1 MARAIWTGT
10 ISFGLISVPVKLFP
24 AIGRTEKVDLHL
36 VHDKDGE
43 RIHYERRCE
52 AGHKVDWEEVVR
64 GFEYSKGKLVTFTDE
79 ELEAISTESTHTVD
93 VVSFVPAEQI
103 DPIFYDSAY
112 YVTPESSGAKAYGL
126 LVDAL
131 ESEGLVG
138 VSKVAIRDREHLAAL
153 RAADGD
159 IVLHTMRWPDEIRN
173 RSSKAPAK
181 DTGRVTLRDSEK
193 KMARQL
199 VRHLAGDFEP
209 DEFEDEYH
217 KALKAAVRR
226 KVAGKDI
233 VVPESRPEP
242 AAAGD
247 LMEALKRSVEA
258 VKSGKDP
265 RELRKSEAEASS
277 SKSTKKRKSKPRRR
291 SVA

>member
-199 VRHLAGDFEP
+199 VRQLAGDFEP

-233 VVPESRPEP
+233 FVPESRPEP